1 MRIVSIIRQAV
12 SRVTEIEQFVH
23 ASNFLNNSVSDRIQY
38 PAAYLV
44 RPVNITPLV
53 VGSGHLIERVRCQ
66 MLFVDN
72 QGKLLDH
79 PDAQEHLD
87 VKIEAMRKA
96 CLRFFKALQEDE
108 QTGTLNVTT
117 IRDTTNFFNAGL
129 CGIVAEFTIELRME
143 NPYPC
148 PDEIPE
154 PSQPYVVDGYIDP
167 NYFES

>member
-44 RPVNITPLV
+44 RPINITPLV
-53 VGSGHLIERVRCQ
+53 VDSGHLLERARCQ
-66 MLFVDN
+66 IFFADVQGELVDA
-72 QGKLLDH
+72 
-79 PDAQEHLD
+79 PDAHEVVD
-87 VKIEAMRKA
+87 PKIEAMRKA

-108 QTGTLNVTT
+108 QTGALNVTT